1 MISMLLI
8 YNSAYSSKN
17 KFVLSRRYL
26 IITTEKIS
34 AIFGSDSFLDTKIT
48 SEIPLHSVF
57 KKVKLHSYWLLYIA
71 RGAFVVVPKSSFKS
85 HSELEEFEEIIKKI
99 K

>member
-8 YNSAYSSKN
+8 YNSVYSSKN

-48 SEIPLHSVF
+48 SEIPIHSVF
-57 KKVKLHSYWLLYIA
+57 KKVKLPSYWLLYIA

-85 HSELEEFEEIIKKI
+85 HSDLEEFEEIIKKI